1 MVPQGSSWS
10 HGDMDQDE
18 QGDSRAHE
26 VTFDAGADDL
36 VIRDKTQQLTDPH
49 PRVPPSALKYLGADD
64 DVLVRVRLLWTRQM
78 KI

>member
-1 MVPQGSSWS
+1 
-10 HGDMDQDE
+10 MDQDE

-26 VTFDAGADDL
+26 VTSL
-36 VIRDKTQQLTDPH
+36 E
-49 PRVPPSALKYLGADD
+49 VPPSALKYLGADD